1 MLCIRYV
8 CGLYIGMY
16 MVINLVRIYYHNN
29 MNMES
34 TSVCTYK
41 CMYAPEAIESLPNP
55 SADMLCID
63 GWSPIKMHA

>member
-16 MVINLVRIYYHNN
+16 MVINLVRIFYDINN
-29 MNMES
+29 MNM
-34 TSVCTYK
+34 VYIGVTYK
-41 CMYAPEAIESLPNP
+41 CMHVPEAIESLPNP